1 MNKIYLIV
9 TLGVLLSSCTKN
21 NEKNAN
27 PSTPNPTNQ
36 SKLFVIKQTDLYPS
50 IYISNVI
57 TLDFLNSPI
66 TETSVSQLTAN
77 DYLDNIAI
85 NRQTNEIIAI
95 GEFKGLNFP
104 DKKLYKINIAT
115 GLLKKIDV
123 ISTPNG
129 FFRDLVTDNTGNAFA
144 IKENDNPN
152 ITFVPQIVKINQT
165 TGEQSLVASL
175 SVNDYLDNLTYN
187 STTNEIIG
195 IGQDKTLTISNRKIY
210 KINVSTGVVSII
222 DIAESLGT
230 SFTDI
235 IIDNNQNLYSVIQ
248 SDNPTSTIVPKIVK
262 INQNTGVLTQITTLN
277 VKDYLDHFVFDNLT
291 NEIIGIGADKT
302 QGSIY
307 DLKLFKINVTNGT
320 ILKSEINENPTA
332 GFYSELLIR

>member
-1 MNKIYLIV
+1 MNKIYLV
-9 TLGVLLSSCTKN
+9 ATLAVLLLSCTKN
-21 NEKNAN
+21 NEENVN

-36 SKLFVIKQTDLYPS
+36 SKLFVIKQNDLYPS
-50 IYISNVI
+50 TYISNVV
-57 TLDFLNSPI
+57 TLDLLNSPSP
-66 TETSVSQLTAN
+66 ETSVSQLTAN

-95 GEFKGLNFP
+95 GEFKGLNVP

-115 GLLKKIDV
+115 GILTKID
-123 ISTPNG
+123 IIETPYG
-129 FFRDLVTDNTGNAFA
+129 FFGDLVIDNTGNAFA

-152 ITFVPQIVKINQT
+152 ISFVPQIVKINQT
-165 TGEQSLVASL
+165 TGEQSIVASL
-175 SVNDYLDNLTYN
+175 SINDYLDNLTYN

-195 IGQDKTLTISNRKIY
+195 IGEDKTLTIPNIKIY
-210 KINVSTGVVSII
+210 KINVSTGIVTII
-222 DIAESLGT
+222 DIPDSGGG

-235 IIDNNQNLYSVIQ
+235 LIDNNENLYSVIQ
-248 SDNPTSTIVPKIVK
+248 SDNPTSTFVPKIVK
-262 INQNTGVLTQITTLN
+262 INQNTGVLTQIATLN

-302 QGSIY
+302 QGSTY

-320 ILKSEINENPTA
+320 ILKNEINENPTA
-332 GFYSELLIR
+332 GFYSELVIK